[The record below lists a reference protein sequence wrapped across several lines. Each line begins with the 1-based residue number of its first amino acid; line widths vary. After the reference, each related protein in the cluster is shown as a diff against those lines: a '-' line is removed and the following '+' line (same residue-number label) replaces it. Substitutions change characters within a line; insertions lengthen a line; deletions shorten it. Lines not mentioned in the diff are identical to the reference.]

1 MLVII
6 IFEIKSKNKTQERL
20 YKLSTT
26 DSLTQVFNRGR
37 IIEIFENKLENN
49 NAILLLDIDNFK
61 EINDKFGHVIGDQV
75 LKVIAEILKESVR
88 NGDAV
93 GRYGGEEF
101 LIILDNINEE
111 ELHTVSERIRAG
123 LEEHS
128 WSYEGLKT
136 TCSIG
141 VCNIYSDDADEIL
154 HHVDQLMYKA
164 KLSGKNQVIY
174 G

>member
-1 MLVII
+1 M
-6 IFEIKSKNKTQERL
+6 
-20 YKLSTT
+20 
-26 DSLTQVFNRGR
+26 
-37 IIEIFENKLENN
+37 
-49 NAILLLDIDNFK
+49 
-61 EINDKFGHVIGDQV
+61 
-75 LKVIAEILKESVR
+75 R

-111 ELHTVSERIRAG
+111 ELHTVSERIRVSLA
-123 LEEHS
+123 EYS
-128 WSYEGLKT
+128 WSIEGLVT

-164 KLSGKNQVIY
+164 KLNGKNQVIY